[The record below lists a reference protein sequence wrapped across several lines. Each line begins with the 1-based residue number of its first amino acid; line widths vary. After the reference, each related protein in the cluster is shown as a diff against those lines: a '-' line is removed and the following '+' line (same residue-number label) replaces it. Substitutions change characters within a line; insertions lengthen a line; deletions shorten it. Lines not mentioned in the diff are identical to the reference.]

1 MKNED
6 LSEFLLICVNNLVIN
21 SKANIKSAW
30 PVIKNLIESSMTS
43 MNPKIVQISFSITK
57 SLIRSEDD
65 YLVTYFNDMKN

>member
-43 MNPKIVQISFSITK
+43 LNPKIVQISFSITK